1 MCSAI
6 LRTSGVCYASRA
18 FWEACTYTVSQA
30 SRLAFSFSLSLSY
43 LIAVFLFLAGM
54 NVFVYHL
61 KFVRRSTK
69 IG

>member
-30 SRLAFSFSLSLSY
+30 CGLAFSFSISY
-43 LIAVFLFLAGM
+43 LIAVFFFLAGM

-69 IG
+69 TG